1 MLNLT
6 TLSDVQ
12 SEVMQGGSRRPSRP
26 TSVRPS
32 RTNTTQ
38 TVTNLV
44 LDVAQSSNGLAF
56 TLGGYN
62 SLASN
67 DGKQDLGIDIS
78 VF

>member
-12 SEVMQGGSRRPSRP
+12 SEVMQGGRRPSRP

-56 TLGGYN
+56 TLGGFN

-67 DGKQDLGIDIS
+67 DVKQDLGIDIS